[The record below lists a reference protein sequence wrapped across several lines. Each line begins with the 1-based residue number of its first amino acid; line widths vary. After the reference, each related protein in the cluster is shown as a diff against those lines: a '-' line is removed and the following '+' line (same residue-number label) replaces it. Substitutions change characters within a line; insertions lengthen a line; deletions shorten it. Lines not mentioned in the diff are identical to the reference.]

1 MLVLQRHQL
10 VGLNQAGWDDI
21 QARPWDDMA
30 RACLAHWAARRLP
43 LVVTQQRA
51 GLQGGVMALGLA
63 APLQWQRRKF
73 ALQVQ
78 RGHLRP
84 FRDSRDCRD
93 FPAASAVAGLLPPAI
108 RPGWLGLCEKLACLG
123 SAARVYGSHGWQ
135 QLTGLDYLHPES
147 DIDLRLA
154 VSTPAMADA
163 VAAALDGAVF
173 GGPRLDG
180 ELVFPDGAAVA
191 WREWLQWRAR
201 KVDGILVKRL
211 GGPALERSDGW
222 LALKGCPSC

>member
-10 VGLNQAGWDDI
+10 VGLSQAGWDDI
-21 QARPWDDMA
+21 QARPWDDMTHS
-30 RACLAHWAARRLP
+30 CLAYWAARRLP
-43 LVVTQQRA
+43 LVVTRQPTDRPD
-51 GLQGGVMALGLA
+51 GVMVLGLA
-63 APLQWQRRKF
+63 APIQWQRRKF
-73 ALQVQ
+73 ALQAQ

-84 FRDSRDCRD
+84 SRD
-93 FPAASAVAGLLPPAI
+93 FPAASAVAGLLLQAV
-108 RPGWLGLCEKLACLG
+108 RPGWFGLCEKLASLG

-163 VAAALDGAVF
+163 VAAALDGATF
-173 GGPRLDG
+173 SGPRLDG
-180 ELVFPDGAAVA
+180 ELVFPDGTAVA

-201 KVDGILVKRL
+201 KVDCILVKRL
-211 GGPALERSDGW
+211 VGPALEHGDGW
-222 LALKGCPSC
+222 LTLKGCRTC

>member
-10 VGLNQAGWDDI
+10 VGLSQAGWDDI

-30 RACLAHWAARRLP
+30 RACLALWAARRLP

-63 APLQWQRRKF
+63 APLQWQRRKI
-73 ALQVQ
+73 ALQVP
-78 RGHLRP
+78 RGHLRL
-84 FRDSRDCRD
+84 DHNGRD
-93 FPAASAVAGLLPPAI
+93 FPAASAVAGLLLPAI
-108 RPGWLGLCEKLACLG
+108 RPGWLALCEKLAHQG
-123 SAARVYGSHGWQ
+123 SAACVYGSHGWQ
-135 QLTGLDYLHPES
+135 QLTGLDYLHSAS

-173 GGPRLDG
+173 DGPRLDG

-201 KVDGILVKRL
+201 KAEGILVKRL
-211 GGPALERSDGW
+211 SGPALERGDGW
-222 LALKGCPSC
+222 LALKGCLSC